1 MEGTLHSQINA
12 ESTYS
17 ITISTVK
24 SLQELCHVNHMS
36 NMNPIV
42 MKFFRNQVCYGLIH
56 LRINEFLV
64 VGLLKAY

>member
-1 MEGTLHSQINA
+1 MSNKFLKISHLYLVEGTLHSQINA

-42 MKFFRNQVCYGLIH
+42 MKSLRNQVLCT
-56 LRINEFLV
+56 
-64 VGLLKAY
+64 A